1 MRRCQSGTD
10 DCGLSETKGEIE
22 LQLHDSSLLKTQ
34 AHING
39 QWLNADSGETLGV
52 INPATGETIAEVAK
66 CGTAETRRM
75 IEAAAMAQKQWA
87 KSTIKERAAVLRRWF
102 DLVMENQ
109 EDLAQILTAEQGKP
123 LAEARGEVAYGAN
136 YIEWFSEESKRVYGD
151 TIPQPSND
159 KRIVVIKQP
168 VGVVA
173 CITPWNFPNAMLT
186 RKIAPAIAAG
196 CAVVCK
202 PANATPLSALAL
214 MELGVRAGFPPG
226 LMNIVTGRT
235 AEIGAELT
243 VNPQVRKVTFTG
255 STPVG
260 KQLMAECAETVKRT
274 SMELG
279 GNAPFI
285 VFDDADI
292 DAAVQG
298 TLVSKYRNAGQ
309 TCVCANRIFVQDGI
323 YDEFAKRLAEKSAL
337 MKVGNGLDAGVEQG
351 PLIDQQGFDKV
362 TAHVDDALAKGAT
375 ALVGGKPHELGGTY
389 FEPTVLTGMDSSMR
403 MFREETFGP
412 VAGLFRFTDEAEA
425 IKAAND
431 TEFGLAAY
439 LFTENASRL
448 FRVSEALEYGIVAAN
463 TGIFSSE
470 VGPFGGVKNSGLG
483 REGSKYGIDEFL
495 EIKFVCIGL

>member
-1 MRRCQSGTD
+1 MQ
-10 DCGLSETKGEIE
+10 
-22 LQLHDSSLLKTQ
+22 LQDNSLLKTQ

-39 QWLNADSGETLGV
+39 QWLDADCGETLAV
-52 INPATGETIAEVAK
+52 TNPANGELIADVAN
-66 CGTAETRRM
+66 CGRAETRRM
-75 IEAAAMAQKQWA
+75 IEAAAEAQKQWA

-102 DLVMENQ
+102 DLVMKNQ

-123 LAEARGEVAYGAN
+123 LAEARGEVAYGAS

-151 TIPQPSND
+151 TIAQSSND

-214 MELGVRAGFPPG
+214 MELAVRAGFPPG

-235 AEIGAELT
+235 AQIGAELT
-243 VNPQVRKVTFTG
+243 ANPIVRKLTFTG

-260 KQLMAECAETVKRT
+260 KQLIAECAETVKRT

-298 TLVSKYRNAGQ
+298 TLTSKYRNAGQ
-309 TCVCANRIFVQDGI
+309 TCVCSNRIIVQAGI
-323 YDEFAKRLAEKSAL
+323 YDEFVSKLTVATQSLV
-337 MKVGNGLDAGVEQG
+337 MGNGSEEGVTVG
-351 PLIDQQGFDKV
+351 PLIDEKAANNVCDFI
-362 TAHVDDALAKGAT
+362 DDAVAKGAKV
-375 ALVGGKPHELGGTY
+375 ALGGGRSELGGS
-389 FEPTVLTGMDSSMR
+389 FVKPTILTDVSRDMR
-403 MFREETFGP
+403 VFSEEIFGP
-412 VAGLFRFTDEAEA
+412 VAPVFKFETEAEVVEM
-425 IKAAND
+425 AND
-431 TEFGLAAY
+431 TELGLAAY
-439 LFTENASRL
+439 FYSRDIG
-448 FRVSEALEYGIVAAN
+448 RVWRVAEQLEYGM
-463 TGIFSSE
+463 
-470 VGPFGGVKNSGLG
+470 VGVNEGVLSNEMAPFGGIKESGSG
-483 REGSKYGIDEFL
+483 REGSKYGMDDYMVMKYICMGGID
-495 EIKFVCIGL
+495 K